1 MPGGSLLF
9 GFLGIAAVISLSSLL
24 SPIKALGWL
33 RYAGSNS
40 IVVYRG
46 YFIPLTMFLHVV
58 ATQKL
63 QIDFY
68 VLATLA
74 VVLGAG
80 TPLLLLSFVKKS
92 ALRFLFVRPAWAH
105 LVSPRVKPLWA
116 GIAEEPKP

>member
-1 MPGGSLLF
+1 MF

-24 SPIKALGWL
+24 APIKAQGWL

-40 IVVYRG
+40 IVVYLG
-46 YFIPLTMFLHVV
+46 FFIPLTMFLHVV

-63 QIDFY
+63 QIDVN

-74 VVLGAG
+74 VLLGAG
-80 TPLLLLSFVKKS
+80 APLLLLSFIKKS

-105 LVSPRVKPLWA
+105 LVSPCVKPLRA
-116 GIAEEPKP
+116 GAAEAPKS